1 MNDAPGDVRR
11 EVTIVNQR
19 GLHARASARLA
30 KIAGRY
36 EARLILSTHSHE
48 VSALSIMG
56 MLMLAATTGTRMVVR
71 GQGADAE
78 QAVAA
83 IAQMIENGFEEED
96 FPGD

>member
-1 MNDAPGDVRR
+1 MSDALGNFRR

-19 GLHARASARLA
+19 GLHARASAQLA

-36 EARLILSTHSHE
+36 KAHVILSTNSDE

-56 MLMLAATTGTRMVVR
+56 MLMLAATKGTSLTIR
-71 GQGADAE
+71 GDGADAQ

-96 FPGD
+96 FPGY

>member
-1 MNDAPGDVRR
+1 MNDASGGFRR

-19 GLHARASARLA
+19 GLHARASAQLA

-36 EARLILSTHSHE
+36 KAHVNLSTSSDE

-56 MLMLAATTGTRMVVR
+56 MLMLAATKGTRLAIR
-71 GQGADAE
+71 GEGVDAE

-96 FPGD
+96 FPGY

>member
-1 MNDAPGDVRR
+1 MNDAPGDARR
-11 EVTIVNQR
+11 DVTIVNQR

-36 EARLILSTHSHE
+36 QAHVIISNKSDE
-48 VSALSIMG
+48 VSASSIMG
-56 MLMLAATTGTRMVVR
+56 MLMLAATKGTRLNVR
-71 GQGADAE
+71 GEGPDAE

-96 FPGD
+96 SPGY

>member
-1 MNDAPGDVRR
+1 MSDASGNFRR

-19 GLHARASARLA
+19 GLHARASAQLA

-36 EARLILSTHSHE
+36 KADVILSTNSDE

-56 MLMLAATTGTRMVVR
+56 MLMLAATKGTSLTIR
-71 GQGADAE
+71 GDGAEAQ

-96 FPGD
+96 FPGY

>member
-1 MNDAPGDVRR
+1 MNDTSSDARR
-11 EVTIVNQR
+11 EATIVNQR
-19 GLHARASARLA
+19 GLHARASAQLA

-36 EARLILSTHSHE
+36 QAHVIISTKSDE

-56 MLMLAATTGTRMVVR
+56 MLMLAATKGTRLNIR
-71 GQGADAE
+71 GDGVDAE

-96 FPGD
+96 FPGC

>member
-1 MNDAPGDVRR
+1 MNDPSGSARR
-11 EVTIVNQR
+11 DVTIVNQR

-30 KIAGRY
+30 KTAGRY
-36 EARLILSTHSHE
+36 QARLILSTKSHE

-56 MLMLAATTGTRMVVR
+56 MLMLAATKGTRLQIR
-71 GQGADAE
+71 GDGVDAE

-96 FPGD
+96 CPGY

>member
-1 MNDAPGDVRR
+1 MSNKSGEFQR

-36 EARLILSTHSHE
+36 DAQIHLSNGADE
-48 VSALSIMG
+48 VTALSIMG
-56 MLMLAATTGTRMVVR
+56 MLMLAATTGTRLTIR
-71 GQGADAE
+71 GDGVDAE

-96 FPGD
+96 FPGY